1 MSIFL
6 KQSKYKNGRVFL
18 SIVNGFYDSTSKN
31 SKQITLEKIGFLDDL
46 KKQYDD
52 PITFFKNKATK
63 LNNEKN
69 ETECI
74 TKKIDLNEELSTN
87 DEKYNIGY
95 IFIKYLYQELGIDGN
110 GRQTCFRS
118 GKCS

>member
-63 LNNEKN
+63 LNNEK
-69 ETECI
+69 
-74 TKKIDLNEELSTN
+74 K
-87 DEKYNIGY
+87 
-95 IFIKYLYQELGIDGN
+95 
-110 GRQTCFRS
+110 
-118 GKCS
+118 